1 MSDVLLWVD
10 CEMTGLDVEK
20 EELCE
25 IALIPTDFSLQPL
38 DCGRDFVIK
47 PSERAIENMGEF
59 VRSMHTKNGLL
70 SLMQSARPLE
80 EVKREILSYASNF
93 VSPERKGYLA
103 GNTIGSDKK
112 FIDKYL
118 PELSSMLSYRSVDVS
133 SIKELCRRWYPEAFL
148 QKPVKHADDRS
159 LADIIESIDELKY
172 YKRAIFRPVGFEE
185 ARAEV
190 EASSLLKTW
199 QEKGVTLVDYSNVTK
214 KD

>member
-25 IALIPTDFSLQPL
+25 IAMVPTDFSLVPL
-38 DCGRDFVIK
+38 DLGKDFIIR
-47 PSERAIENMGEF
+47 PSKSAIDNMGDF

-70 SLMQSARPLE
+70 DLMEKALPLE
-80 EVKREILSYASNF
+80 EVKGEILSYASKF
-93 VSPERKGYLA
+93 ISPGQKVYLA

-118 PELSSMLSYRSVDVS
+118 PELSAMLSYRTVDVS
-133 SIKELCRRWYPEAFL
+133 SIKELCRRWYPEAFAK
-148 QKPVKHADDRS
+148 KPVKHGDDRS

-172 YKRAIFRPVGFEE
+172 YKLAIFRPLGFEE
-185 ARAEV
+185 ARDKV
-190 EASSLLKTW
+190 EASSLLRTW
-199 QEKGVTLVDYSNVTK
+199 QERGVRLVDYSNVTK

>member
-25 IALIPTDFSLQPL
+25 IAMIPTDFFLTPL

-47 PSERAIENMGEF
+47 PSEKALENMGDF
-59 VRSMHTKNGLL
+59 VRSMHAKNGLL
-70 SLMQSARPLE
+70 SLMEKSRPLE
-80 EVKREILSYASNF
+80 EVKGEILSYASNF
-93 VSPERKGYLA
+93 ISPDHKGYLA

-118 PELSSMLSYRSVDVS
+118 PDLSSMLSYRSIDVS
-133 SIKELCRRWYPEAFL
+133 SIKELCRRWYPKAFSL
-148 QKPVKHADDRS
+148 KPVKHGDDRS

-172 YKRAIFRPVGFEE
+172 YKRAIFRPMGFEE
-185 ARAEV
+185 DRSEV
-190 EASSLLKTW
+190 EASSLLQTW
-199 QEKGVTLVDYSNVTK
+199 QERGVKLVDYSNVTK

>member
-20 EELCE
+20 EEICE
-25 IALIPTDFSLQPL
+25 IALVPTDFSLVPL
-38 DCGRDFVIK
+38 DPGRDFVIR
-47 PSERAIENMGEF
+47 PSRAALEGMGEF

-70 SLMQSARPLE
+70 PLLDSARPLK
-80 EVKREILSYASNF
+80 EVKGEILAYASGF
-93 VSPERKGYLA
+93 VSREHKGYLA

-118 PELSSMLSYRSVDVS
+118 PELSAMLSYRTVDVS
-133 SIKELCRRWYPEAFL
+133 SIKELCRRWYPEAFAS
-148 QKPVKHADDRS
+148 KPVKHGDDRS

-172 YKRAIFRPVGFEE
+172 YTRTIVRPESFGE
-185 ARAEV
+185 ARAQV

-199 QEKGVTLVDYSNVTK
+199 QAKGVRLVDYSNITK

>member
-25 IALIPTDFSLQPL
+25 IALVPTDFSLQPL

-47 PSERAIENMGEF
+47 PSQRAIENMGDF

-70 SLMQSARPLE
+70 SLMRAAKPLE
-80 EVKREILSYASNF
+80 EVKGEILSYASDF
-93 VSPERKGYLA
+93 VSPEHKGYLA

-118 PELSSMLSYRSVDVS
+118 PELSAMLSYRSVDVS
-133 SIKELCRRWYPEAFL
+133 SIKELCRRWYPQAFS

-159 LADIIESIDELKY
+159 LGDIIESIDELKY

-199 QEKGVTLVDYSNVTK
+199 QEKGVTLVDYCNVTK

>member
-1 MSDVLLWVD
+1 MSDILLWVD

-25 IALIPTDFSLQPL
+25 MAMIPTDFSLVPL
-38 DCGRDFVIK
+38 DAGRDFVIK
-47 PSERAIENMGEF
+47 PSKKALENMGDF
-59 VRSMHTKNGLL
+59 VRSMHTENGLL
-70 SLMQSARPLE
+70 DLMEKSQPLE
-80 EVKREILSYASNF
+80 AVKREILSYASKF
-93 VSPERKGYLA
+93 VSSKQKGYLA

-118 PELSSMLSYRSVDVS
+118 PELSSMLNYRTVDVS
-133 SIKELCRRWYPEAFL
+133 SIKELCRRWYPQAFAS
-148 QKPVKHADDRS
+148 KPVKHGNDRA

-172 YKRAIFRPVGFEE
+172 YKRAIFRPLGFKE

-190 EASSLLKTW
+190 EACSLLKTW
-199 QEKGVTLVDYSNVTK
+199 QEKGVSLVDYSSVTK

>member
-25 IALIPTDFSLQPL
+25 IAMIPTDFFLTPL

-47 PSERAIENMGEF
+47 PSEKALENMGDF

-70 SLMQSARPLE
+70 SLMEKSRPLE
-80 EVKREILSYASNF
+80 EVKGEILSYASNF
-93 VSPERKGYLA
+93 ISPDHKGYLA

-118 PELSSMLSYRSVDVS
+118 PDLSSMLSYRSIDVS
-133 SIKELCRRWYPEAFL
+133 SIKELCRRWYPKAFSL
-148 QKPVKHADDRS
+148 KPVKHGDDRS

-172 YKRAIFRPVGFEE
+172 YKRAIFRPMGFEE
-185 ARAEV
+185 DRSEV
-190 EASSLLKTW
+190 EASSLLQTW
-199 QEKGVTLVDYSNVTK
+199 QERGVKLVDYSNVTK

>member
-80 EVKREILSYASNF
+80 EVKGEILSYASNF
-93 VSPERKGYLA
+93 VSPEHKGYLA

-118 PELSSMLSYRSVDVS
+118 PELSAMLSYRSVDVS
-133 SIKELCRRWYPEAFL
+133 SIKELCRRWYPEAFS

-185 ARAEV
+185 VRAEV

>member
-93 VSPERKGYLA
+93 VSPEHKGYLA

>member
-25 IALIPTDFSLQPL
+25 IAMIPTDFFLTPL

-47 PSERAIENMGEF
+47 PSEKALENMGDF

-70 SLMQSARPLE
+70 SLMEKSRPLE
-80 EVKREILSYASNF
+80 EVKGEILSYASNF
-93 VSPERKGYLA
+93 ISPDHKGYLA

-118 PELSSMLSYRSVDVS
+118 PDLSSMLSYRSIDVS
-133 SIKELCRRWYPEAFL
+133 SIKELCRRWYPKAFSL
-148 QKPVKHADDRS
+148 KPVKHGDDRS

-172 YKRAIFRPVGFEE
+172 YKRAIFRPMGFEE
-185 ARAEV
+185 DRSEV
-190 EASSLLKTW
+190 EASSLLQTW
-199 QEKGVTLVDYSNVTK
+199 QEKGVKLVDYSNVTK

>member
-70 SLMQSARPLE
+70 SLMEKSRPLE
-80 EVKREILSYASNF
+80 EVKGEILSYASNF
-93 VSPERKGYLA
+93 ISPDHKGYLA

-118 PELSSMLSYRSVDVS
+118 PDLSSMLSYRSIDVS
-133 SIKELCRRWYPEAFL
+133 SIKELCRRWYPKAFSF
-148 QKPVKHADDRS
+148 KPVKHGDDRS

-172 YKRAIFRPVGFEE
+172 YKRAIFRSMGFEE
-185 ARAEV
+185 DRSEV

-199 QEKGVTLVDYSNVTK
+199 QEKGVKLVDYSNVTK

>member
-25 IALIPTDFSLQPL
+25 IAMIPTDFFLTPL

-47 PSERAIENMGEF
+47 PSEKALENMGDF

-70 SLMQSARPLE
+70 SLMEKSRPLE
-80 EVKREILSYASNF
+80 EVKGEILSYASNF
-93 VSPERKGYLA
+93 ISPDHKGYLA

-118 PELSSMLSYRSVDVS
+118 PDLSSMLSYRSIDVS
-133 SIKELCRRWYPEAFL
+133 SIKELCRRWYPKAFSF
-148 QKPVKHADDRS
+148 KPVKHGDDRS

-172 YKRAIFRPVGFEE
+172 YKRAIFRPMGFEE
-185 ARAEV
+185 DRSEV

-199 QEKGVTLVDYSNVTK
+199 QEKGVKLVDYSNVTK

>member
-47 PSERAIENMGEF
+47 PSERAIENMGDF

-80 EVKREILSYASNF
+80 EVKGEILSYASNF

-118 PELSSMLSYRSVDVS
+118 PELSAMLSYRSVDVS
-133 SIKELCRRWYPEAFL
+133 SIKELCRRWYPEAFS

-199 QEKGVTLVDYSNVTK
+199 HEKGVTLVDYSNVTK

>member
-1 MSDVLLWVD
+1 MSDVLLWAD

-25 IALIPTDFSLQPL
+25 IALVPTDFSLVPL
-38 DCGRDFVIK
+38 DAGRDFVIR
-47 PSERAIENMGEF
+47 PSQAALEGMGDF

-70 SLMQSARPLE
+70 RLMESARPLE
-80 EVKREILSYASNF
+80 EVKGEILSYASGF
-93 VSPERKGYLA
+93 ISREEKGYLA

-118 PELSSMLSYRSVDVS
+118 PELSGMLNYRTVDVS
-133 SIKELCRRWYPEAFL
+133 SIKELCRRWYPQAFAA
-148 QKPVKHADDRS
+148 KPVKHGDDRS

-172 YKRAIFRPVGFEE
+172 YKQAIFRPEGFEE

-190 EASSLLKTW
+190 EASSLLKAW
-199 QEKGVTLVDYSNVTK
+199 QAKGVELVDYSNVTK

>member
-25 IALIPTDFSLQPL
+25 IALVPTDFFLAPL
-38 DCGRDFVIK
+38 DCGRDFIIR
-47 PSERAIENMGEF
+47 PSGRAIENMGDF
-59 VRSMHTKNGLL
+59 VRSMHTENGLL
-70 SLMQSARPLE
+70 GLMEKARPLE
-80 EVKREILSYASNF
+80 EVKGEILSYASSF
-93 VSPERKGYLA
+93 VSQEQKGYLA

-118 PELSSMLSYRSVDVS
+118 PELSSMLNYRTVDVS
-133 SIKELCRRWYPEAFL
+133 SIKELCRRWYPEAFAL
-148 QKPVKHADDRS
+148 KPVKHGNDRS

-172 YKRAIFRPVGFEE
+172 YKRAIFKPEGLKE
-185 ARAEV
+185 ARDEV

-199 QEKGVTLVDYSNVTK
+199 EAKGVKLVDYSNVTK

>member
-25 IALIPTDFSLQPL
+25 IAMIPTDFFLTPL

-47 PSERAIENMGEF
+47 PSEKALENMGDF

-70 SLMQSARPLE
+70 SLMEKSRPLE
-80 EVKREILSYASNF
+80 EVKGEILSYASNF
-93 VSPERKGYLA
+93 ISPDHKGYLA

-118 PELSSMLSYRSVDVS
+118 PDLSSMLSYRSIDVS
-133 SIKELCRRWYPEAFL
+133 SIKELCRRWYPKAFSF
-148 QKPVKHADDRS
+148 KPVKHGDDRS

-172 YKRAIFRPVGFEE
+172 YKRAIFKSMGFEE
-185 ARAEV
+185 DRSEV

-199 QEKGVTLVDYSNVTK
+199 QEKGVKLVDYSNVTK

>member
-1 MSDVLLWVD
+1 MSDVLFWVD

-25 IALIPTDFSLQPL
+25 IAMVPTDFYLDPL
-38 DCGRDFVIK
+38 DLGCDFIIR
-47 PSERAIENMGEF
+47 PSKEAMDNMGDF
-59 VRSMHTKNGLL
+59 VRSMHAKNGLL
-70 SLMQSARPLE
+70 DLMAKARTLDE
-80 EVKREILSYASNF
+80 LRGEILSYASKF
-93 VSPERKGYLA
+93 ISSEQKGYLA

-118 PELSSMLSYRSVDVS
+118 PELSAMLNYRTVDVS
-133 SIKELCRRWYPEAFL
+133 SIKELCRRWYPEAFAL
-148 QKPVKHADDRS
+148 KPVKHGDDRA

-172 YKRAIFRPVGFEE
+172 YKKAIFRPLGFKES
-185 ARAEV
+185 RAEV

-199 QEKGVTLVDYSNVTK
+199 QEKGANLVDYSNVTK

>member
-25 IALIPTDFSLQPL
+25 IAMIPTDFFLTPL

-47 PSERAIENMGEF
+47 PSEKALENMGDF

-70 SLMQSARPLE
+70 SLMEKSRPLE
-80 EVKREILSYASNF
+80 EVKGEILSYASNF
-93 VSPERKGYLA
+93 ISPDHKGYLA

-118 PELSSMLSYRSVDVS
+118 PDLSSMLSYRSIDVS
-133 SIKELCRRWYPEAFL
+133 SIKELCRRW
-148 QKPVKHADDRS
+148 
-159 LADIIESIDELKY
+159 
-172 YKRAIFRPVGFEE
+172 
-185 ARAEV
+185 
-190 EASSLLKTW
+190 
-199 QEKGVTLVDYSNVTK
+199 
-214 KD
+214 

>member
-1 MSDVLLWVD
+1 
-10 CEMTGLDVEK
+10 
-20 EELCE
+20 
-25 IALIPTDFSLQPL
+25 
-38 DCGRDFVIK
+38 
-47 PSERAIENMGEF
+47 
-59 VRSMHTKNGLL
+59 
-70 SLMQSARPLE
+70 
-80 EVKREILSYASNF
+80 
-93 VSPERKGYLA
+93 
-103 GNTIGSDKK
+103 
-112 FIDKYL
+112 
-118 PELSSMLSYRSVDVS
+118 MLSYRSVDVS